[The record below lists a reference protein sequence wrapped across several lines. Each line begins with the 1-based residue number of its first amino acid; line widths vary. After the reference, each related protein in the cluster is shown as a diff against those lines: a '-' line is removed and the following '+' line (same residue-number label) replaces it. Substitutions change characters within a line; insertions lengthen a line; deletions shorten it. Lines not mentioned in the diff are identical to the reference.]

1 MFNNKRYLTKGI
13 NERIPF
19 PVQFTLW
26 ELIEDIPDKKRD
38 YLQIFRLKWHNGI
51 LTIEHSQE
59 IPCYSKTHTY
69 ISEITEKTEK
79 VYIIDSGEYSTM
91 LLAEEYCGGI

>member
-1 MFNNKRYLTKGI
+1 MFNNKRYLTRGI
-13 NERIPF
+13 DERIPF
-19 PVQFTLW
+19 LVQLTLW
-26 ELIEDIPDKKRD
+26 ELIEEIPDKKRD
-38 YLQIFRLKWHNGI
+38 YLQIFRLKWHNGT

-59 IPCYSKTHTY
+59 VPHYSKTHTY

-91 LLAEEYCGGI
+91 LLAEEY